1 MVDIF
6 TIKDINN
13 KNYIKE
19 INYKNKKIKKLKEI
33 S

>member
-1 MVDIF
+1 MVDIVA
-6 TIKDINN
+6 I
-13 KNYIKE
+13 NYIKE